1 MRNGRDSTRIPAS
14 LIRAAEEVLRRHSGL
29 ARTRDFEEA
38 GIGRWR
44 LSDLITVGLIE
55 RVRHGLYRA
64 MDMPATTDMELVQ
77 ACTSVPHGVVFL
89 ASALIHYG
97 LTTFSP
103 GRIWLAVEQKDR
115 VVLPEA
121 PPIELH
127 FLSRRYHQMGVDVLN
142 TRGGQI
148 RIYDREKTLCDC
160 LRFRNQI
167 GLDIGLESLRNYL
180 GYRGAS
186 RDKLLRYAGQCR
198 VEPLMRRY
206 LEAMG

>member
-127 FLSRRYHQMGVDVLN
+127 FLSRPYHQMGVDVLN

-148 RIYDREKTLCDC
+148 GYTTGRRHSVTVCASETRSDSTSGWNLSGTTLAIAA
-160 LRFRNQI
+160 RPGTSF
-167 GLDIGLESLRNYL
+167 
-180 GYRGAS
+180 
-186 RDKLLRYAGQCR
+186 
-198 VEPLMRRY
+198 
-206 LEAMG
+206 